1 MDARSEILRMKLSGY
16 SIEDTYI
23 WVKDYITL
31 EACVE
36 VYESH

>member
-1 MDARSEILRMKLSGY
+1 MDVRAEIIRMRRSGY

-23 WVKDYITL
+23 YVKDYITL